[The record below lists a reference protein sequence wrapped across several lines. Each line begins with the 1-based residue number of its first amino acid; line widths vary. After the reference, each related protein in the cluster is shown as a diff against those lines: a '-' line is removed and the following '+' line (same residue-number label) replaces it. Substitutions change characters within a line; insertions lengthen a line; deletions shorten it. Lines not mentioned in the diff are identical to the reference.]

1 MTNTSATSSPLALT
15 ASWTAAVRAMES
27 QREDRLFDDPWAKD
41 LAGESGMSWIKD
53 KSPESVVPIVLRT
66 RYFDDQLK
74 RFTRDFGIR
83 QIVLLGAGLDT
94 RAFRL
99 EWPAGTRLFELDQTM
114 VLEHKESILREA
126 RATPHCERIIVP
138 ADLEQEW
145 TDLLVRAGH
154 CTKEASC
161 WLLEGFLFY
170 LCTDIVTALLA
181 GVSEHSAPDSWLC
194 FDIINGK
201 MLTSQLTRQW
211 LDMQR
216 ASGAPWIGALDDPV
230 GFLEPHGW
238 KATLTQAGQ
247 PDANH
252 GRWTLPVFPTTH
264 PDMPHNWFVVA
275 HKETPLTG

>member
-1 MTNTSATSSPLALT
+1 MTNNSTTSATLAST
-15 ASWTAAVRAMES
+15 ASWTAAVRALES

-74 RFTRDFGIR
+74 RIARDFGIR

-99 EWPAGTRLFELDQTM
+99 EWPAGTRLFEVDQPM
-114 VLEHKESILREA
+114 VLERKESILKDA
-126 RATPHCERIIVP
+126 RATPWCERIIVP

-145 TDLLVRAGH
+145 ADLLVRAGYR
-154 CTKEASC
+154 TKEPSC

-170 LCTDIVTALLA
+170 LGTDTVTALLA
-181 GVSEHSAPDSWLC
+181 GVSEHSAPGSWLC

-230 GFLEPHGW
+230 EFLAPYGW

-275 HKETPLTG
+275 PKEASITG